1 MAVDNG
7 SAPDKRK
14 ATASSLK
21 AELETLRAE
30 IATLE
35 TMVADRQTEARAT
48 LDREQMERHLSELL
62 KMTADLMSARAAA
75 AQLEAELSMLRSTRA
90 LRPWWSRMLSG

>member
-7 SAPDKRK
+7 SVPDKRK

-30 IATLE
+30 IAKLE
-35 TMVADRQTEARAT
+35 TMVAGRQIEARAT

-62 KMTADLMSARAAA
+62 QMTADLMAARAAA
-75 AQLEAELSMLRSTRA
+75 AQLEAELSVLRSTRA